1 MQFLPPQ
8 KMKNCR
14 LVLGLSLLRF
24 CVIGNAAETPLPAAE
39 SAPVSAYP
47 RIDLAPQYK
56 VVAGWPA
63 KPANIEWGGMP
74 SIAVDGDDNVWIF
87 TRKNPMVQIYASDG
101 RYLGGWREEN
111 PKAVP
116 HALKFDREGNVWLVD
131 AGLHVVRKYS
141 RDGRLLQVIGTL
153 GELGED
159 ATHFNSPTDI
169 AFAPNGDILV
179 SDGYGNNRIARFDAT
194 GRFIKAW
201 GKLGVTPGLF
211 SIPHA
216 LAFDSKGR
224 LYVADRNNVRIQIFD
239 VDGQLLDVWSNIIVP
254 WGFWISPQDE
264 IWVCG
269 STPMPWRT
277 DPRYPTAPLGCPPQD
292 QLFAKFDPAGR
303 MLQLTMIPKGVDG
316 QEKPG
321 ELNWFHT
328 MAIDSKGDIYAGDII
343 GKRAQKFIRR

>member
-1 MQFLPPQ
+1 
-8 KMKNCR
+8 MKKC
-14 LVLGLSLLRF
+14 LLAVGLSLLGF
-24 CVIGNAAETPLPAAE
+24 CVVGSAAETSLPAAE

-47 RIDLAPQYK
+47 RVDLAPQYQ

-74 SIAVDGDDNVWIF
+74 SIAVDGADNVWIF

-111 PKAVP
+111 PQAVP

-141 RDGRLLQVIGTL
+141 QDGRLLQVIGTL
-153 GELGED
+153 GVLGED

-169 AFAPNGDILV
+169 AFAPNGDIFV
-179 SDGYGNNRIARFDAT
+179 SDGYGNNRITRFDAT

-201 GKLGVTPGLF
+201 GKLGVAPGLF

-277 DPRYPTAPLGCPPQD
+277 DPRYPLAPLGCPPQD